1 MRARRRAPRREIRTH
16 GVTALLASHAEIQRL
31 KRGGHTPSIHGNKI
45 WRSCFALI
53 DYLHRHP
60 IPPGSKVMDVGCG
73 WGLTGIYLAKR
84 YGAQVVAI
92 DADDDV
98 EPYLAVHAEA
108 NGVDVTFRQ
117 QRFQQI
123 TTAELKG
130 VHTLVGSDICF
141 WDELTGPLYNLV
153 RRALRAGVS
162 QVLIADPGRPPFW
175 DLAERCEQH
184 LDAEVIEKRISH
196 PVKTS
201 KQLLLVRG

>member
-1 MRARRRAPRREIRTH
+1 MPAQRRKPRREIRTH
-16 GVTALLASHAEIQRL
+16 GVTALLTSHAEIQRL
-31 KRGGHTPSIHGNKI
+31 KRAGHYPSIHGNKI

-53 DYLHRHP
+53 DYLHYHP
-60 IPPGSKVMDVGCG
+60 IPDGSKIMDVGCG
-73 WGLTGIYLAKR
+73 WGLTGVYLAKR
-84 YGAQVVAI
+84 YGAQVIAI

-98 EPYLAVHAEA
+98 EPFLALHAEV

-123 TTAELKG
+123 TSAELKG

-141 WDELTGPLYNLV
+141 WDELTKALYNLI
-153 RRALRAGVS
+153 RRALRAGVK

-175 DLAERCEQH
+175 DLADRCVQQ
-184 LDAEVIEKRISH
+184 LDAEVIDKRISH